1 MGRPKGSKNKKTLEK
16 EKLERGVLEKEIE
29 AETNTEEEILIETPI
44 ENPTE
49 NLTKNPTE
57 ETKKR
62 KNKNKE
68 NKILCERCGKEI
80 YSEPRKI
87 DTNMLTGMADYYR
100 ESRRYVRL
108 CDECCKELS
117 EIVDEWLWMKEK
129 GGNEELRK
137 FEV

>member
-16 EKLERGVLEKEIE
+16 ERLEREVLEKEIE
-29 AETNTEEEILIETPI
+29 IETNTEEEILT

-49 NLTKNPTE
+49 SLTENPTE
-57 ETKKR
+57 ENKKR

-117 EIVDEWLWMKEK
+117 KIVDEWLWMKEK